1 MCFKDFEQFEIQK
14 LALLILL
21 TPRGYGLDEE
31 KGVMID
37 SDISYIHMI
46 YLLLFNQMLE
56 LSHHMDIM

>member
-1 MCFKDFEQFEIQK
+1 MCFKYFEQFEIQK

-31 KGVMID
+31 RGVMID